1 VLVRERANSSLL
13 MYNGRRVFRMGPG
26 WIVPCALITALFAAV
41 SWVLWRDAGWTWV
54 SISMTFAT
62 VFVGFGSIIECLI
75 LRIEL
80 TDDALIM
87 TDLRGR
93 RRYEIADIERISEAK
108 GVPSVLR
115 LRNGRRVTL
124 PSVGSSVGNS
134 VRAWLKQT
142 GSR

>member
-1 VLVRERANSSLL
+1 
-13 MYNGRRVFRMGPG
+13 MGPA
-26 WIVPCALITALFAAV
+26 WIAPFAVVTALFAAV
-41 SWVLWRDAGWTWV
+41 SWGIWRDAGWNWL
-54 SISMTFAT
+54 SIGMTFAT
-62 VFVGFGSIIECLI
+62 VFVGFGSMIECLL

-108 GVPSVLR
+108 GVPPALR
-115 LRNGRRVTL
+115 LRNGQRVIL

-134 VRAWLKQT
+134 VRAWLKQA
-142 GSR
+142 GRA